1 MSNTRETNMSYQEQ
15 AIKLL
20 ANGFKEELI
29 EYIQTDEKFIELVM
43 VLTDKFIDDNIP
55 VRGEQNRTD
64 LAFLMFET
72 LKLSSY

>member
-1 MSNTRETNMSYQEQ
+1 MSYQQQ

-29 EYIQTDEKFIELVM
+29 EYIQTDEKFIELIM
-43 VLTDKFIDDNIP
+43 DLTDKFIDDNIP
-55 VRGEQNRTD
+55 VKGEQNRTD

>member
-1 MSNTRETNMSYQEQ
+1 MSYQQQ

-55 VRGEQNRTD
+55 VKG
-64 LAFLMFET
+64 
-72 LKLSSY
+72 